1 MSVSKR
7 VTDPLQIQLFGAV
20 QVLYQGQPLKFRSR
34 KVLALLIYLAVEGG
48 AHERDKLAALLWPES
63 DQQQGRTALRVT
75 LGRLRQALA
84 VAGEFIIT
92 EGRRIGFDFTQTFEL
107 DVQMVDV
114 VTNALAAATPPEA
127 MQSALDHLRGEFLE
141 GYSVEDAPDFESWA
155 SSQRE
160 WWHRRGDELFA
171 AVGRQQ
177 LALAHF
183 AAAVDTAIRWTHY
196 APFNESA
203 HRCLIEAHAL
213 NGNRSAAWQAYAVC
227 QQILADELGID
238 PSPETTA
245 LAARVK
251 QGYIPRTD
259 RPKMASP
266 PATGQAAPAA
276 VPQSPVIPL
285 VGRAAEYGRL
295 FATYQQAAR
304 GALQAAAIVGE
315 AGMGKTRLAEA
326 LLDWAA
332 LETAPADVLRGRAFE
347 IGGHLPYQPVVD
359 ALRQRLERENAPDDL
374 LDDVWLAEL
383 SQLLPE
389 LRSRYPDLPPPL
401 AGNAD
406 FVQARLFEAV
416 AHLGVALA
424 ARQPLILFID
434 DLQWAD
440 AGSRELL
447 HYLARR
453 WSAQPNP
460 ILVLL
465 TIRQEG
471 LLTMPDL
478 RQWLMGLGRDVPLT
492 RLDLAPLTQ
501 HDLSELA
508 QAMAS
513 DGVASPQFGDWLQA
527 ETGGSPFF
535 VAELLQYLQQQSLLV
550 AETEAAGQLSF
561 NLTATLERLRAG
573 QRPLLPPTIRDLILG
588 RLASLSTKASALLLV
603 GAVIGRRCTFER
615 LCQVARLDEFDGLP
629 ALEELLQSRLMLEN
643 AHEAR
648 PFTFA
653 HDNIR
658 DVVYTEAGATRRRLY
673 HRQTFAVLEQDKAPA
688 AELTFHAAAAGL
700 NQPAFIYAV
709 AAGDE
714 AMTLHAFA
722 DAVLFYE
729 QALHLTE
736 QVDVAAA
743 QLSTLCTRYGRALE
757 LCGRYQDAL
766 DHYIEA
772 IATARQSDNRELELA
787 ALVAQGSIRATAN
800 ELSDFAL
807 GEALGLE
814 ALTLARALDDKAAE
828 AKIQWNLLNV
838 YRMTARNQQALAAG
852 EQSLALAQ
860 ELDLRE
866 QMAYAANDLVYV
878 YQAGDD
884 FDRMVVLAEMAAAL
898 WREVGNRPMLTDSLV
913 ILANMQAIC
922 GYYEEALTIAAE
934 ALQISRA
941 LENQWAISYCLY
953 TYSQVNWHTLRVA
966 SALAAMKESIQ
977 LAHAVGFTGGQVLVR
992 LFQAQLCLALGDL
1005 AQARALAEAAS
1016 QIATSAIPLF
1026 VPAAQGVL
1034 CLVAIQEGQLDEA
1047 ATIIVDHHFNEL
1059 PFSLMNF
1066 FTPEAAICRY
1076 ALSIGNYAQALTF
1089 SEKTLAIVLAKNMRM
1104 HSPEFS
1110 YLHGRALLGLGRAAE
1125 ARAALANALAM
1136 LRETGGRCYFGEIA
1150 DLLADLE
1157 EQVGNVA
1164 IAAAIR
1170 HEACTVLADISEQ
1183 IPEGEL
1189 RASFLDL
1196 PQVGHLLA
1204 C

>member
-114 VTNALAAATPPEA
+114 VTTALAAATPPEA

-251 QGYIPRTD
+251 QGHIPRTD

-374 LDDVWLAEL
+374 LDDIWLAEL

-406 FVQARLFEAV
+406 FVQARLFEV
-416 AHLGVALA
+416 VALLGA
-424 ARQPLILFID
+424 ALAQERPLILFID

-440 AGSRELL
+440 SGSREML

-453 WSAQPNP
+453 WSAQQIPA
-460 ILVLL
+460 LLLL

-471 LLTMPDL
+471 LQTVPEL
-478 RQWLMGLGRDVPLT
+478 REWLVGLGRDATLT
-492 RLDLAPLTQ
+492 RLELTPLTER
-501 HDLSELA
+501 DLTELA
-508 QAMAS
+508 QTLAG
-513 DGVASPQFGDWLQA
+513 DGAGITQFSDWLVN

-535 VAELLQYLQQQSLLV
+535 VTELLQYLAQQSLLV
-550 AETEAAGQLSF
+550 ASSTMERHATGQPSF
-561 NLTATLERLRAG
+561 DLAATLKQLNAG
-573 QRPLLPPTIRDLILG
+573 PRVPLPPTMRELILG
-588 RLASLSTKASALLLV
+588 RLGRLSDKAGALLLA

-629 ALEELLQSRLMLEN
+629 ALEDLLQSRLMLETVS
-643 AHEAR
+643 EAR

-658 DVVYTEAGATRRRLY
+658 DIVYTEAGATRRRLY
-673 HRQTFAVLEQDKAPA
+673 HRQAFTVLEQDKAPA
-688 AELTFHAAAAGL
+688 AELTFHAVAAGL
-700 NQPAFIYAV
+700 NQPAFTYAV

-714 AMTLHAFA
+714 AMAVHAFT
-722 DAVLFYE
+722 DAVIFYE
-729 QALHLTE
+729 QALHLTD
-736 QVDVAAA
+736 QVAVA
-743 QLSTLCTRYGRALE
+743 
-757 LCGRYQDAL
+757 
-766 DHYIEA
+766 
-772 IATARQSDNRELELA
+772 
-787 ALVAQGSIRATAN
+787 
-800 ELSDFAL
+800 
-807 GEALGLE
+807 
-814 ALTLARALDDKAAE
+814 
-828 AKIQWNLLNV
+828 
-838 YRMTARNQQALAAG
+838 
-852 EQSLALAQ
+852 
-860 ELDLRE
+860 
-866 QMAYAANDLVYV
+866 
-878 YQAGDD
+878 
-884 FDRMVVLAEMAAAL
+884 
-898 WREVGNRPMLTDSLV
+898 
-913 ILANMQAIC
+913 
-922 GYYEEALTIAAE
+922 
-934 ALQISRA
+934 
-941 LENQWAISYCLY
+941 
-953 TYSQVNWHTLRVA
+953 
-966 SALAAMKESIQ
+966 
-977 LAHAVGFTGGQVLVR
+977 
-992 LFQAQLCLALGDL
+992 
-1005 AQARALAEAAS
+1005 
-1016 QIATSAIPLF
+1016 
-1026 VPAAQGVL
+1026 
-1034 CLVAIQEGQLDEA
+1034 
-1047 ATIIVDHHFNEL
+1047 
-1059 PFSLMNF
+1059 
-1066 FTPEAAICRY
+1066 
-1076 ALSIGNYAQALTF
+1076 
-1089 SEKTLAIVLAKNMRM
+1089 
-1104 HSPEFS
+1104 
-1110 YLHGRALLGLGRAAE
+1110 
-1125 ARAALANALAM
+1125 
-1136 LRETGGRCYFGEIA
+1136 
-1150 DLLADLE
+1150 
-1157 EQVGNVA
+1157 
-1164 IAAAIR
+1164 
-1170 HEACTVLADISEQ
+1170 
-1183 IPEGEL
+1183 
-1189 RASFLDL
+1189 
-1196 PQVGHLLA
+1196 
-1204 C
+1204 